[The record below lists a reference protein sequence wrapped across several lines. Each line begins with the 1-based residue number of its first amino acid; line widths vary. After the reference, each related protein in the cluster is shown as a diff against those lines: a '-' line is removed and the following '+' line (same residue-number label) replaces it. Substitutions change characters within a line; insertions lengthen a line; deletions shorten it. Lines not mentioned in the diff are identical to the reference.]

1 MEDSRPVSYMASVT
15 QNLSMPGDERD
26 MEEDLP
32 TEELEQEEGLMEAE
46 LTGPVHPSLI
56 FKMFKIK

>member
-1 MEDSRPVSYMASVT
+1 MKEEPAEIEEDSRPVSFMASVT

-32 TEELEQEEGLMEAE
+32 TEELE
-46 LTGPVHPSLI
+46 
-56 FKMFKIK
+56 

>member
-1 MEDSRPVSYMASVT
+1 MKEEPAEMEDSRPVSYMASVT

-32 TEELEQEEGLMEAE
+32 TEELE
-46 LTGPVHPSLI
+46 
-56 FKMFKIK
+56 